1 MIELFNLVFSLVRS
15 IFRPDAEL
23 TLEDLALR
31 HLRSLRDW
39 WGLSAGNAWT
49 TSSWSTRV
57 SRAA

>member
-31 HLRSLRDW
+31 HLRSL
-39 WGLSAGNAWT
+39 
-49 TSSWSTRV
+49 
-57 SRAA
+57 